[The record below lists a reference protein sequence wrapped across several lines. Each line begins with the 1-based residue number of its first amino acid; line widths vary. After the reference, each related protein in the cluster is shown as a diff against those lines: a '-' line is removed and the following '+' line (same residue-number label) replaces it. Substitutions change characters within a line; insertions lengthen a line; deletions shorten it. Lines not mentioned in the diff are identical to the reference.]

1 MTVHKWRGKLLA
13 CGGDAKTVKGQ
24 KLNTEQTYVTAIMYL
39 APHKLSGVNVC
50 PMAEQAGCVEGCLNS
65 AGMGK
70 FSNVQKARIAK
81 TAWFNLDP
89 VGFVDALKRDIDRFA
104 SWAIRKGLTPTI
116 RLNGTS
122 DIRFERYG
130 IPQAFPELTFYDY
143 TKLHNRKGVPDNYSL
158 TWSYSEA
165 SKAYSDRLSGV
176 INSGMNAAVVFR
188 NGIPATF
195 GGVPT
200 VDGDKH
206 DLRFLDPLGVIVGLR
221 AKGKAANDKSGFV
234 VNPKETQREKM
245 IRWGLTTDKE
255 LKELATC

>member
-24 KLNTEQTYVTAIMYL
+24 KLNTEKTYATAIMYL

-81 TAWFNLDP
+81 TVWFNLDP
-89 VGFVDALKRDIDRFA
+89 VGFVDALKSDIDRFA

-122 DIRFERYG
+122 DIRWENYG
-130 IPQAFPELTFYDY
+130 VPQAFPELTLYDY

-165 SKAYSDRLSGV
+165 SAAYSDRLSDV
-176 INSGMNAAVVFR
+176 IKSGTNAAAVFKSPSKGLPR
-188 NGIPATF
+188 AYKGLPVI
-195 GGVPT
+195 
-200 VDGDKH
+200 DGDLH
-206 DLRFLDPLGVIVGLR
+206 DLRFLDPQGVIVGLR
-221 AKGKAANDKSGFV
+221 AKGKAIYDETGFV
-234 VNPKETQREKM
+234 IGEEAVYEEPTGFNIDATE
-245 IRWGLTTDKE
+245 
-255 LKELATC
+255 KELATC

>member
-24 KLNTEQTYVTAIMYL
+24 KLDTDKTYVTGIMYL
-39 APHKLSGVNVC
+39 APHKLSGANVC

-89 VGFVDALKRDIDRFA
+89 VGFVDALKRDIERFA
-104 SWAIRKGLTPTI
+104 AWAIRKGLTPTI

-130 IPQAFPELTFYDY
+130 VPQAFPELTFYDY
-143 TKLHNRKGVPDNYSL
+143 TKLHNRKGLPDNYSL

-165 SKAYSDRLSGV
+165 SKAYSDRLGDVIKSG
-176 INSGMNAAVVFR
+176 INAAAVFR
-188 NGIPATF
+188 GRLPEAF
-195 GGVPT
+195 KGVP
-200 VDGDKH
+200 VIDGDKH
-206 DLRFLDPLGVIVGLR
+206 DLRFLDPLGVIVGLK
-221 AKGKAANDKSGFV
+221 AKGKAIYDKSGFV
-234 VNPKETQREKM
+234 IGEKPVYDEPSGFSIETK
-245 IRWGLTTDKE
+245 DF
-255 LKELATC
+255 AYA

>member
-1 MTVHKWRGKLLA
+1 MA

-24 KLNTEQTYVTAIMYL
+24 KLNTEKTYVTAIMYL
-39 APHKLSGVNVC
+39 APHKLSGHNVC

-89 VGFVDALKRDIDRFA
+89 VGFVDALKHDIERFA

-122 DIRFERYG
+122 DIRWENYG
-130 IPQAFPELTFYDY
+130 VPQAFPELTLYDY

-165 SKAYSDRLSGV
+165 SEPYSDRLSGV
-176 INSGMNAAVVFR
+176 IKSGMNAAAVFKSPSKGLPKAYK
-188 NGIPATF
+188 GIP
-195 GGVPT
+195 VI
-200 VDGDKH
+200 DGDLH

-221 AKGKAANDKSGFV
+221 PKGKAAGDKSGFV
-234 VNPKETQREKM
+234 VNPKETQREKL
-245 IRWGLTTDKE
+245 IRWGLATDKE
-255 LKELATC
+255 LKELVLC

>member
-24 KLNTEQTYVTAIMYL
+24 KLDTEKTYVTAIMYL

-89 VGFVDALKRDIDRFA
+89 VGFVDALKHDIERFA
-104 SWAIRKGLTPTI
+104 SWAIKKDLTPTV

-122 DIRFERYG
+122 DIRWERYG
-130 IPQAFPELTFYDY
+130 IPQSFPELTFYDY
-143 TKLHNRKGVPDNYSL
+143 SKLHNRKGLPDNYSL

-165 SKAYSDRLSGV
+165 SRPYSARLGDV
-176 INSGMNAAVVFR
+176 IKSGMNAAAVFR
-188 NGIPATF
+188 NRLPASF
-195 GGVPT
+195 KGVPV
-200 VDGDKH
+200 VDGDLH
-206 DLRFLDPLGVIVGLR
+206 DLRFLDEKGVIVGLR
-221 AKGKAANDKSGFV
+221 AKGKAIYDQSGFV
-234 VNPKETQREKM
+234 IDATE
-245 IRWGLTTDKE
+245 KE
-255 LKELATC
+255 LSAC

>member
-1 MTVHKWRGKLLA
+1 MTVYKWRGKLLA

-24 KLNTEQTYVTAIMYL
+24 KLDTEKTYVTGIMYL

-50 PMAEQAGCVEGCLNS
+50 AMAEEAGCVDPCLNS
-65 AGMGK
+65 AGMGR

-104 SWAIRKGLTPTI
+104 NWATKKGLTPTI

-122 DIRFERYG
+122 DIRFERHG

-143 TKLHNRKGVPDNYSL
+143 TKLHNRKGLPDNYSL

-165 SKAYSDRLSGV
+165 SKPYSDRLGDV
-176 INSGMNAAVVFR
+176 INSGMNAAAVFR
-188 NGIPATF
+188 DKLPEAF
-195 GGVPT
+195 KGVP
-200 VDGDKH
+200 VIDGDKH
-206 DLRFLDPLGVIVGLR
+206 DLRFLDPLGVIVGLK
-221 AKGKAANDKSGFV
+221 AKGKAVYDQSGFV
-234 VNPKETQREKM
+234 IDTGKEQ
-245 IRWGLTTDKE
+245 
-255 LKELATC
+255 

>member
-24 KLNTEQTYVTAIMYL
+24 KLDTEKTYVTAIMYL

-50 PMAEQAGCVEGCLNS
+50 PMAEQAGCVDGCLNS

-89 VGFVDALKRDIDRFA
+89 VGFVDALKHDIERFA

-122 DIRFERYG
+122 DIRWERYG
-130 IPQAFPELTFYDY
+130 VPQAFPELTFYDY
-143 TKLHNRKGVPDNYSL
+143 TKLHNRKGLPDNYSL

-165 SKAYSDRLSGV
+165 SKPYSARLGDV
-176 INSGMNAAVVFR
+176 IKSGMNAAAVFR
-188 NGIPATF
+188 NRLPASF
-195 GGVPT
+195 KGVPV

-206 DLRFLDPLGVIVGLR
+206 DLRFLDPHGVIVGLK
-221 AKGKAANDKSGFV
+221 AKGKAVTDQSGFV
-234 VNPKETQREKM
+234 IDTTEKG
-245 IRWGLTTDKE
+245 IQ
-255 LKELATC
+255 

>member
-39 APHKLSGVNVC
+39 APHKLSGHNVC

-89 VGFVDALKRDIDRFA
+89 AGFVDGLKRDIDRFA
-104 SWAIRKGLTPTI
+104 SWAIRKGLTPTV

-122 DIRFERYG
+122 DIRWENYG
-130 IPQAFPELTFYDY
+130 IPQAFPELQLYDY
-143 TKLHNRKGVPDNYSL
+143 TKLHNRKGIPENYSL
-158 TWSYSEA
+158 TWSYSGA
-165 SKAYSDRLSGV
+165 SKAYSDRLGDV
-176 INSGMNAAVVFR
+176 IKSGMNAAAVFKGPSKSLPR
-188 NGIPATF
+188 AYK
-195 GGVPT
+195 GVP
-200 VDGDKH
+200 VIDGDKH
-206 DLRFLDPLGVIVGLR
+206 DLRFLDPQGVVVGLR
-221 AKGKAANDKSGFV
+221 AKGKAVYDESGFV
-234 VNPKETQREKM
+234 IDATE
-245 IRWGLTTDKE
+245 
-255 LKELATC
+255 KELALC

>member
-1 MTVHKWRGKLLA
+1 MA

-24 KLNTEQTYVTAIMYL
+24 KLNTEKTYVTAIMYL
-39 APHKLSGVNVC
+39 APHKLSGHNVC

-89 VGFVDALKRDIDRFA
+89 VGFVDALKHDIERFA

-122 DIRFERYG
+122 DIRWENYG
-130 IPQAFPELTFYDY
+130 VPQAFPELTLYDY
-143 TKLHNRKGVPDNYSL
+143 TKLHNRKGLPDNYSL

-165 SKAYSDRLSGV
+165 SEPYSDRLSGV
-176 INSGMNAAVVFR
+176 IKSGMNAAAVFKSPSKGLPKAYK
-188 NGIPATF
+188 GIPVID
-195 GGVPT
+195 GGL
-200 VDGDKH
+200 H

-221 AKGKAANDKSGFV
+221 PKGKAAGDKSGFV
-234 VNPKETQREKM
+234 VNPKETQREKL
-245 IRWGLTTDKE
+245 IRWGLATDKE
-255 LKELATC
+255 LKELVLC

>member
-24 KLNTEQTYVTAIMYL
+24 KLNTDKTYVTAIMYL

-89 VGFVDALKRDIDRFA
+89 VGFVDALKHDIERFA

-122 DIRFERYG
+122 DIRWENYG
-130 IPQAFPELTFYDY
+130 VPQAFPELTLYDY
-143 TKLHNRKGVPDNYSL
+143 TKLHNRKGIPDNYSL

-165 SKAYSDRLSGV
+165 SKPYSERLSDV
-176 INSGMNAAVVFR
+176 IKSGMNAAAVFKSPSKGLPKAYK
-188 NGIPATF
+188 GIQ
-195 GGVPT
+195 VI
-200 VDGDKH
+200 DGDLH
-206 DLRFLDPLGVIVGLR
+206 DLRFLDPQGVIVGLR
-221 AKGKAANDKSGFV
+221 AKGKAIYDQSGFV
-234 VNPKETQREKM
+234 IGEQAVYDEPTGFNIDATEK
-245 IRWGLTTDKE
+245 GFL
-255 LKELATC
+255 

>member
-24 KLNTEQTYVTAIMYL
+24 KLDTEKTYVTAIMYL

-89 VGFVDALKRDIDRFA
+89 VGFVDALKHDIERFA

-122 DIRFERYG
+122 DIRWERYG
-130 IPQAFPELTFYDY
+130 VPQAFPELTFYDY
-143 TKLHNRKGVPDNYSL
+143 TKLHNRKGLPDNYSL

-165 SKAYSDRLSGV
+165 SKPYSARLGDV
-176 INSGMNAAVVFR
+176 IKSGMNAAAVFR
-188 NGIPATF
+188 NRLPASF
-195 GGVPT
+195 KGVPV

-206 DLRFLDPLGVIVGLR
+206 DLRFLDPHGVIVGLK
-221 AKGKAANDKSGFV
+221 AKGKAVTDQSGFV
-234 VNPKETQREKM
+234 IDTTEKG
-245 IRWGLTTDKE
+245 IQ
-255 LKELATC
+255 

>member
-24 KLNTEQTYVTAIMYL
+24 KLDTEQTYVTAIMYL

-70 FSNVQKARIAK
+70 FSNVQRARLAK

-89 VGFVDALKRDIDRFA
+89 KGFIDALAKDVDRFA
-104 SWAIRKGLTPTI
+104 SWAIRKGLTPVI
-116 RLNGTS
+116 RPNGTS

-130 IPQAFPELTFYDY
+130 IIERFPELQWYDY
-143 TKLHNRKGVPDNYSL
+143 TKLHNRKGLPDNYSL

-165 SKAYSDRLSGV
+165 SKPYSDRLSEV
-176 INSGMNAAVVFR
+176 IKSGMNAAVVFR

-195 GGVPT
+195 KRVPT
-200 VDGDKH
+200 IDGDKH

-221 AKGKAANDKSGFV
+221 PKGKAANDRSGFV
-234 VNPKETQREKM
+234 IDATE
-245 IRWGLTTDKE
+245 
-255 LKELATC
+255 KELATC

>member
-24 KLNTEQTYVTAIMYL
+24 KLDTEKTYVTGIMYL
-39 APHKLSGVNVC
+39 APHKLSGANVC
-50 PMAEQAGCVEGCLNS
+50 PMAEQAGCVDGCLNS

-104 SWAIRKGLTPTI
+104 SWAIRKGLTPTV

-130 IPQAFPELTFYDY
+130 VPQAFPELQFYDY
-143 TKLHNRKGVPDNYSL
+143 TKLHNRKGLPDNYSL

-165 SKAYSDRLSGV
+165 SKAYSDRLGDV
-176 INSGMNAAVVFR
+176 IKSGMNAAVVFR
-188 NGIPATF
+188 KGIPEAF
-195 GGVPT
+195 KGVPCI
-200 VDGDKH
+200 DGDKH
-206 DLRFLDPLGVIVGLR
+206 DLRFLDPAGVIVGLK
-221 AKGKAANDKSGFV
+221 AKGKAVSDQSGFV
-234 VNPKETQREKM
+234 IDT
-245 IRWGLTTDKE
+245 GDF
-255 LKELATC
+255 AYA

>member
-24 KLNTEQTYVTAIMYL
+24 KLDTDKTYVTAIMYL

-50 PMAEQAGCVEGCLNS
+50 PMAEQAGCVDGCLNS

-89 VGFVDALKRDIDRFA
+89 VGFIDALKRDVERFA

-130 IPQAFPELTFYDY
+130 VPQAFPELQFYDY
-143 TKLHNRKGVPDNYSL
+143 TKLHNRKGLPDNYSL

-165 SKAYSDRLSGV
+165 SKPYSARLQDV
-176 INSGMNAAVVFR
+176 INSGMNAAAVFKAPSKGLPR
-188 NGIPATF
+188 AYKGIQ
-195 GGVPT
+195 VI
-200 VDGDKH
+200 DGDLH
-206 DLRFLDPLGVIVGLR
+206 DLRFLDPKPSIIGLR
-221 AKGKAANDKSGFV
+221 AKGKAIYDNSGFV
-234 VNPKETQREKM
+234 IGEGSVNEHSGFVIDTTEKG
-245 IRWGLTTDKE
+245 IQ
-255 LKELATC
+255 

>member
-1 MTVHKWRGKLLA
+1 MAVHKWRGKLLA

-24 KLNTEQTYVTAIMYL
+24 KLNTEKTYVTAIMYL

-65 AGMGK
+65 AGMGR

-89 VGFVDALKRDIDRFA
+89 AGFVDALKRDIDRFA
-104 SWAIRKGLTPTI
+104 SWAIRKGLTPTV

-130 IPQAFPELTFYDY
+130 VPQAFPELTFYDY
-143 TKLHNRKGVPDNYSL
+143 TKLHNRKGLPDNYSL

-165 SKAYSDRLSGV
+165 SAAYSARLGDV
-176 INSGMNAAVVFR
+176 IKSGMNAAVVFR

-195 GGVPT
+195 ERVPT
-200 VDGDKH
+200 IDGDQH

-221 AKGKAANDKSGFV
+221 AKGKAVHDRSGFV
-234 VNPKETQREKM
+234 IDTTEK
-245 IRWGLTTDKE
+245 GLA
-255 LKELATC
+255 LC

>member
-24 KLNTEQTYVTAIMYL
+24 KLNTDKTFVTGIMYL

-89 VGFVDALKRDIDRFA
+89 KGFIDALAKDVDRFA
-104 SWAIRKGLTPTI
+104 NWAIRKGLVPVI
-116 RLNGTS
+116 RPNGTS

-130 IPQAFPELTFYDY
+130 IIERFPELQWYDY
-143 TKLHNRKGVPDNYSL
+143 TKLHNRKGIPENYSL
-158 TWSYSEA
+158 TWSYSGA
-165 SKAYSDRLSGV
+165 SKAYSDRLGDV
-176 INSGMNAAVVFR
+176 IKSGMNAAAVFKGPSKSLPR
-188 NGIPATF
+188 AYKGIP
-195 GGVPT
+195 VI
-200 VDGDKH
+200 DGDKH
-206 DLRFLDPLGVIVGLR
+206 DLRFLDPLGVIVGLK
-221 AKGKAANDKSGFV
+221 AKGKAIYDKSGFV
-234 VNPKETQREKM
+234 IGEEPVYDEPTGFNIDATEK
-245 IRWGLTTDKE
+245 GFL
-255 LKELATC
+255 

>member
-1 MTVHKWRGKLLA
+1 LA

-24 KLNTEQTYVTAIMYL
+24 KLNTEKTYVTAIMYL
-39 APHKLSGVNVC
+39 APHKLSGHNVC

-89 VGFVDALKRDIDRFA
+89 VGFVDALKHDIERFA

-122 DIRFERYG
+122 DIRWENYG
-130 IPQAFPELTFYDY
+130 VPQAFPELTLYDY
-143 TKLHNRKGVPDNYSL
+143 TKLHNRKGLPDNYSL

-165 SKAYSDRLSGV
+165 SEPYSDRLSGV
-176 INSGMNAAVVFR
+176 IKSGMNAAAVFKSPSKGLPKAYK
-188 NGIPATF
+188 GIP
-195 GGVPT
+195 VI
-200 VDGDKH
+200 DGDLH

-221 AKGKAANDKSGFV
+221 PKGKAAGDKSGFV
-234 VNPKETQREKM
+234 VNPKETQREKL
-245 IRWGLTTDKE
+245 IRWGLATDKE
-255 LKELATC
+255 LKELVLC

>member
-1 MTVHKWRGKLLA
+1 MTVHKWYGKLLA

-24 KLNTEQTYVTAIMYL
+24 KLNTEKTYVTAIMYL

-104 SWAIRKGLTPTI
+104 SWAIRKDLTPTI

-130 IPQAFPELTFYDY
+130 VPQSFPELTFYDY
-143 TKLHNRKGVPDNYSL
+143 TKLHNRKGLPDNYSL

-165 SKAYSDRLSGV
+165 SKAYSARLGDV
-176 INSGMNAAVVFR
+176 IKSGMNAAAVFR
-188 NGIPATF
+188 NKLPASF
-195 GGVPT
+195 KGVPV

-206 DLRFLDPLGVIVGLR
+206 DLRFLDPQGVIVGLK
-221 AKGKAANDKSGFV
+221 AKGKAVTDQSGFV
-234 VNPKETQREKM
+234 
-245 IRWGLTTDKE
+245 IDTTEKE
-255 LKELATC
+255 LSTC

>member
-24 KLNTEQTYVTAIMYL
+24 KLNTDKTFVTGIMYL

-89 VGFVDALKRDIDRFA
+89 KGFIDALAKDVDRFA
-104 SWAIRKGLTPTI
+104 NWAIRKGLVPVI
-116 RLNGTS
+116 RPNGTS

-130 IPQAFPELTFYDY
+130 IIERFPELQWYDY
-143 TKLHNRKGVPDNYSL
+143 TKLHNRKGIPENYSL
-158 TWSYSEA
+158 TWSYSGA
-165 SKAYSDRLSGV
+165 SKAYSDRLGDV
-176 INSGMNAAVVFR
+176 IKSGMNAAAVFKGPSKSLPR
-188 NGIPATF
+188 AYKGIP
-195 GGVPT
+195 VI
-200 VDGDKH
+200 DGDKH
-206 DLRFLDPLGVIVGLR
+206 DLRFLDPQGVVVGLR
-221 AKGKAANDKSGFV
+221 AKGKAVYDESGFV
-234 VNPKETQREKM
+234 IGEQAVYDEPTGFNIDATEK
-245 IRWGLTTDKE
+245 GFL
-255 LKELATC
+255 

>member
-24 KLNTEQTYVTAIMYL
+24 KLDTEKTYVTAIMYL

-89 VGFVDALKRDIDRFA
+89 VGFVDALKHDIERFA
-104 SWAIRKGLTPTI
+104 SWAIKKDLTPTV

-122 DIRFERYG
+122 DIRWERYG
-130 IPQAFPELTFYDY
+130 IPQSFPELTFYDY
-143 TKLHNRKGVPDNYSL
+143 SKLHNRKGLPDNYSL

-165 SKAYSDRLSGV
+165 SRPYSARLGDV
-176 INSGMNAAVVFR
+176 IKSGMNAAAVFR
-188 NGIPATF
+188 NRLPASF
-195 GGVPT
+195 KGVPV
-200 VDGDKH
+200 VDGDLH
-206 DLRFLDPLGVIVGLR
+206 DLRFLDEKGVIVGLR
-221 AKGKAANDKSGFV
+221 AKGKAVYDRSGFV
-234 VNPKETQREKM
+234 IDATE
-245 IRWGLTTDKE
+245 KE
-255 LKELATC
+255 LSAC

>member
-24 KLNTEQTYVTAIMYL
+24 KLNTEKTYVTAIMYL

-89 VGFVDALKRDIDRFA
+89 KGFIDALAKDVDRFA
-104 SWAIRKGLTPTI
+104 NWAIRKGLVPVI
-116 RLNGTS
+116 RPNGTS

-130 IPQAFPELTFYDY
+130 IIERFPELQWYDY
-143 TKLHNRKGVPDNYSL
+143 TKLHNRKGIPENYSL
-158 TWSYSEA
+158 TWSYSGA
-165 SKAYSDRLSGV
+165 SKAYSDRLGDV
-176 INSGMNAAVVFR
+176 IKSGMNAAAVFKGPSKSLPR
-188 NGIPATF
+188 AYKGIP
-195 GGVPT
+195 VI
-200 VDGDKH
+200 DGDKH
-206 DLRFLDPLGVIVGLR
+206 DLRFLDPLGVIVGLK
-221 AKGKAANDKSGFV
+221 AKGKAIYDKSGFV
-234 VNPKETQREKM
+234 IGEEPVYDEPTGFNIDATEK
-245 IRWGLTTDKE
+245 GFL
-255 LKELATC
+255 